1 MMQKIEALLV
11 QLTRIADALESVGG
25 SALGVGAAVP
35 SNPYS
40 SQDVPAGYD
49 TVLSYFARTNP
60 EALDLMGDPIADTQR
75 DGFWLTHQAS
85 RRDIQVI
92 SVEAPAPL
100 KEIGI
105 EKVNAYPLELL
116 RERLGE

>member
-1 MMQKIEALLV
+1 MMQKIEAILV
-11 QLTRIADALESVGG
+11 QLTRIADALENAGG

-35 SNPYS
+35 SNPYAS
-40 SQDVPAGYD
+40 PDVPAGYD
-49 TVLSYFARTNP
+49 TVLSYFAKTNP

-75 DGFWLTHQAS
+75 DGFWLKHQAS
-85 RRDIQVI
+85 RRDIQII

-105 EKVNAYPLELL
+105 ETVNAYPLELL
-116 RERLGE
+116 RERLG